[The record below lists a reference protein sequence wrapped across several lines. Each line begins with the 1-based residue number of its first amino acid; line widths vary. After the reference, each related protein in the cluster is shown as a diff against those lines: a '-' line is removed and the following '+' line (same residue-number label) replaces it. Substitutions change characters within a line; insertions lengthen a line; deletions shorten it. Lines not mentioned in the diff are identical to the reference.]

1 MSLTPTFAGA
11 QWDYQTNRATT
22 SPGFYGDAFA
32 WLNKITFSSATT
44 MVVNMRIGKDATPDS
59 GEASY
64 TGCRYN
70 ISVNGTSVT
79 GDVSIGD
86 ASQFPTP
93 TVTVPASGTFTLNV
107 VLVCN
112 VRAYSQT
119 ASVTIN
125 DTFTI
130 YDLTGPLTFVNEN
143 TKFKILR
150 LPSPSSWTGKI
161 PLFVKNALN
170 AQTTFV
176 HSNAGEMI
184 DGITDGYVQLY
195 SKACIGFASSAS
207 QWYLTS
213 YFANSGL
220 PISATTGG
228 TAITSACAF
237 VDFSTT
243 NKTVSLPN
251 PATWGKGRMLAIAV
265 RQAGPPNASN
275 YTCSVVTNGYL
286 FDTTANAVT
295 ISITNLTLTGG
306 MLLISDGTSWYIA
319 GMSNGSD
326 LTYAFNAASE
336 GRPVMTNAI
345 TFVQSGSNDG
355 LTPPDVSSLGN
366 SAVRIAFPKLIKN
379 APFANGLVLQGVNW
393 GLGQINFNK
402 VFKTGGINYSGFV
415 CVFGNAPN
423 TGASYAMH
431 PVCTYPSVY

>member
-1 MSLTPTFAGA
+1 MSLTPIFAGA

-59 GEASY
+59 NEATY
-64 TGCRYN
+64 TGCKYN

-79 GDVSIGD
+79 GDVTIGD

-107 VLVCN
+107 LLVCN
-112 VRAYSQT
+112 VRAYSET

-125 DTFTI
+125 DTFTV

-143 TKFKILR
+143 TKYKILR
-150 LPSPSSWTGKI
+150 LPSPSASSGKI
-161 PLFVKNALN
+161 PLFVKNADNTL
-170 AQTTFV
+170 TTFV
-176 HSNAGEMI
+176 HSNAGEAI

-195 SKACIGFASSAS
+195 QKACIGFASSTS
-207 QWYLTS
+207 QWYISS
-213 YFANSGL
+213 YFQNSGV
-220 PISATTGG
+220 PTSATTGG
-228 TAITSACAF
+228 TAITSPCAF
-237 VDFSTT
+237 VDFSTA
-243 NKTVSLPN
+243 NKVVSLPN
-251 PATWGKGRMLAIAV
+251 PASWGRGKILAIAV

-286 FDTTANAVT
+286 FDTSANAVT

-306 MLLISDGTSWYIA
+306 MLLISDGTKWYIA

-326 LTYAFNAASE
+326 LAYAFYAGSE
-336 GRPVMTNAI
+336 GRPVMTNEI
-345 TFVQSGSNDG
+345 CFVQSGSNDG
-355 LTPPDVSSLGN
+355 VTPPDVSSVGD
-366 SAVRIAFPKLIKN
+366 SSVRLAFPKLIKN
-379 APFANGLVLQGVNW
+379 APFSNGLVIQGDNW

-402 VFKTGGINYSGFV
+402 VYKTGGINYSGFV
-415 CVFGNAPN
+415 CLFGKAAN
-423 TGASYAMH
+423 TGATYAMH
-431 PVCTYPSVY
+431 PICTYPSVY